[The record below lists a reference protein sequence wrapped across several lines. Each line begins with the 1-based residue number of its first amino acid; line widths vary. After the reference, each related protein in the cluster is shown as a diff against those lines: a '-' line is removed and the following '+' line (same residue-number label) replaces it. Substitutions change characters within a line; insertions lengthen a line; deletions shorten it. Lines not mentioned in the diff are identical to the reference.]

1 MKRTNSFYGPSK
13 RVFTAGEWLFSKLRG
28 GAPAFNPASLNPV
41 VWYDPSDLSTLFQD
55 SAGTIPVTAAGQAV
69 GLMRDKSGNNYHASQ
84 ATSTERPLLQTDGT
98 HWWLQGDGLDDF
110 MQTGNIDLTATDK
123 VSVFAGVSRPSN
135 NSRMWVELGNDA
147 NGGFYVFNDNQLR
160 VINEIGVKQA
170 DAGTFY
176 TNNTLSEPSNL
187 VSASVKISYAG
198 TSSPVSLRRNAV
210 NIPMQST
217 VGPAGVFGNLPLYLL
232 SRGGTSAFNSGNLY
246 PLIIVPRLTTDEETS
261 NTEKWVAE
269 KTGVTLP
276 TFVARYDYSTPA
288 SGTIPTAGQLIHSD
302 NVINKWNISRT
313 DLDGNVITGDFLEN
327 GDTMVLNGVT
337 YTLEAEQFFTD
348 YIALTIEPTTQQP
361 DGTYTIGVYT

>member
-28 GAPAFNPASLNPV
+28 GAPAFSPADLNPV
-41 VWYDPSDLSTLFQD
+41 VWYDPSDMSTLFQD
-55 SAGTIPVTAAGQAV
+55 SAGTIPVTAAGQSV
-69 GLMRDKSGNNYHASQ
+69 GLMRDKSGNNHHASQ
-84 ATSTERPLLQTDGT
+84 ATSTKRPLLQTDGT
-98 HWWLQGDGLDDF
+98 HWWLKGDGIDDF
-110 MQTGNIDLTATDK
+110 MQTGNIDLTGTDK
-123 VSVFAGVSRPSN
+123 VSVFAGVRKITDTQQHF
-135 NSRMWVELGNDA
+135 VEYGDA
-147 NGGFYVFNDNQLR
+147 NYAVAGGFLLR
-160 VINEIGVKQA
+160 SVVGGLGWAAYSGTDVVATTTTPSPTTNVMA
-170 DAGTFY
+170 LLLDMAGT
-176 TNNTLSEPSNL
+176 T
-187 VSASVKISYAG
+187 
-198 TSSPVSLRRNAV
+198 
-210 NIPMQST
+210 
-217 VGPAGVFGNLPLYLL
+217 GPAQLLPRLDGVPVKVPAGAATPAAAGSNQKMSLL
-232 SRGGTSAFNSGNLY
+232 ARGPGAVATSGHLY

-276 TFVARYDYSTPA
+276 TFVARYAYSTPA
-288 SGTIPTAGQLIHSD
+288 SGGIPAAGQLVHADS
-302 NVINKWNISRT
+302 VINKWNISRT